1 MSKPSYKPHKVSRFR
16 AATSERTRPF
26 FWSARDEGLETG
38 GPMTI
43 SDWRNKIDEIDTV
56 LLQLLNLRTEFAVEV
71 ARLKEEEGL
80 SLCAP
85 EREQKV
91 IAGMKNLNDGPLDGE
106 AVTRIFR
113 AIMDESR
120 RIQEIHAGEGSTG
133 ERGSNTKQPARR
145 PSKLRT
151 SRRYGTAVES

>member
-1 MSKPSYKPHKVSRFR
+1 VRGGSEQDELK
-16 AATSERTRPF
+16 AAQSFEIPGRDLREDAAFFLVCRRLRERKR
-26 FWSARDEGLETG
+26 EGL
-38 GPMTI
+38 MTI
-43 SDWRNKIDEIDTV
+43 GNWRKKIDEIDSV

-120 RIQEIHAGEGSTG
+120 RIQEMHAGESSAKPK
-133 ERGSNTKQPARR
+133 EPVKR
-145 PSKLRT
+145 PSKLRA
-151 SRRYGTAVES
+151 SRRYGTVAEP

>member
-1 MSKPSYKPHKVSRFR
+1 
-16 AATSERTRPF
+16 
-26 FWSARDEGLETG
+26 
-38 GPMTI
+38 MTI
-43 SDWRNKIDEIDTV
+43 SDWRKKIDEIDAV

-91 IAGMKNLNDGPLDGE
+91 IVGMKSLNDGPLDGD

-120 RIQEIHAGEGSTG
+120 RIQEMHAGERSAD
-133 ERGSNTKQPARR
+133 ERGTKAEERARR
-145 PSKLRT
+145 PSKVRA
-151 SRRYGTAVES
+151 SRRCGTAVEP

>member
-1 MSKPSYKPHKVSRFR
+1 
-16 AATSERTRPF
+16 
-26 FWSARDEGLETG
+26 
-38 GPMTI
+38 MTI
-43 SDWRNKIDEIDTV
+43 GDWRRKIDEIDTV

-80 SLCAP
+80 ALCAP

-120 RIQEIHAGEGSTG
+120 RIQEMHAGEGSTG
-133 ERGSNTKQPARR
+133 ERGSKAKEPARR
-145 PSKLRT
+145 PSKLKT
-151 SRRYGTAVES
+151 SRRYGTAGEQ

>member
-1 MSKPSYKPHKVSRFR
+1 MR
-16 AATSERTRPF
+16 ERP
-26 FWSARDEGLETG
+26 ETG

-43 SDWRNKIDEIDTV
+43 SNWRKKIDEIDTV
-56 LLQLLNLRTEFAVEV
+56 LLQLLNLRTECAVEV

-91 IAGMKNLNDGPLDGE
+91 IAGMKNLNDGPLDAE
-106 AVTRIFR
+106 AVGRIFR

-120 RIQEIHAGEGSTG
+120 RIQGVRTGEGNVG
-133 ERGSNTKQPARR
+133 ERDAKAKEPARR
-145 PSKLRT
+145 
-151 SRRYGTAVES
+151 RRYRTAAEP

>member
-1 MSKPSYKPHKVSRFR
+1 
-16 AATSERTRPF
+16 
-26 FWSARDEGLETG
+26 
-38 GPMTI
+38 MTI
-43 SDWRNKIDEIDTV
+43 SDWRKKIDEIDTV

-120 RIQEIHAGEGSTG
+120 RIQEIHAGEGNAG
-133 ERGSNTKQPARR
+133 ERISNTKQPARR
-145 PSKLRT
+145 PSKLRA
-151 SRRYGTAVES
+151 SRRYGTAVEP

>member
-1 MSKPSYKPHKVSRFR
+1 
-16 AATSERTRPF
+16 
-26 FWSARDEGLETG
+26 
-38 GPMTI
+38 MTI
-43 SDWRNKIDEIDTV
+43 SDWRKKIDEIDTV

-120 RIQEIHAGEGSTG
+120 RIQEMHAGEGG
-133 ERGSNTKQPARR
+133 AKAKEPARR
-145 PSKLRT
+145 PSKLRA
-151 SRRYGTAVES
+151 SRRYGTTVEP

>member
-1 MSKPSYKPHKVSRFR
+1 
-16 AATSERTRPF
+16 
-26 FWSARDEGLETG
+26 
-38 GPMTI
+38 MTI
-43 SDWRNKIDEIDTV
+43 GDWRKKIDEIDTV

-120 RIQEIHAGEGSTG
+120 RIQEMHTAEGGTG
-133 ERGSNTKQPARR
+133 REEALKAKEPARR
-145 PSKLRT
+145 PSSSGQAGGTERRRSHERT
-151 SRRYGTAVES
+151 YGLGRCCRKY

>member
-1 MSKPSYKPHKVSRFR
+1 
-16 AATSERTRPF
+16 
-26 FWSARDEGLETG
+26 
-38 GPMTI
+38 MTI
-43 SDWRNKIDEIDTV
+43 SDWRRKIDEIDTV

-91 IAGMKNLNDGPLDGE
+91 IAGMKNLNEGPLDGE

-113 AIMDESR
+113 TIMDESR
-120 RIQEIHAGEGSTG
+120 RIQEMHAGDGGAG
-133 ERGSNTKQPARR
+133 ERDAASRESARQ

-151 SRRYGTAVES
+151 SRRYREQ

>member
-1 MSKPSYKPHKVSRFR
+1 M
-16 AATSERTRPF
+16 
-26 FWSARDEGLETG
+26 
-38 GPMTI
+38 
-43 SDWRNKIDEIDTV
+43 
-56 LLQLLNLRTEFAVEV
+56 EV

-120 RIQEIHAGEGSTG
+120 RIQEIHAGEGSAG
-133 ERGSNTKQPARR
+133 ERRSNTKQTERS

-151 SRRYGTAVES
+151 SRRYGTAVEP

>member
-1 MSKPSYKPHKVSRFR
+1 
-16 AATSERTRPF
+16 
-26 FWSARDEGLETG
+26 
-38 GPMTI
+38 MTI
-43 SDWRNKIDEIDTV
+43 SDWRKKIDEIDTV

-91 IAGMKNLNDGPLDGE
+91 IAGMKNLNNGPLDGE

-120 RIQEIHAGEGSTG
+120 RIQEIHAGEGNAG
-133 ERGSNTKQPARR
+133 ERISNTKQPARR

-151 SRRYGTAVES
+151 SRRYGTAVEP

>member
-1 MSKPSYKPHKVSRFR
+1 
-16 AATSERTRPF
+16 
-26 FWSARDEGLETG
+26 
-38 GPMTI
+38 MTI
-43 SDWRNKIDEIDTV
+43 GDWRKKIDEIDTV

-120 RIQEIHAGEGSTG
+120 RIQEMHAGEGSAG
-133 ERGSNTKQPARR
+133 RRKEPAKR
-145 PSKLRT
+145 
-151 SRRYGTAVES
+151 RRYGTAAEP